1 MNLDQLI
8 FTWKGRHLVL
18 ALFAS
23 KAYYIITSKADVT
36 KENANIEQVLRE
48 EEYQK
53 IIISKIFMII
63 TNNQTVSVTKTN
75 TSLNNPRR

>member
-63 TNNQTVSVTKTN
+63 TKNHNCLSNKNKHKPQ
-75 TSLNNPRR
+75 